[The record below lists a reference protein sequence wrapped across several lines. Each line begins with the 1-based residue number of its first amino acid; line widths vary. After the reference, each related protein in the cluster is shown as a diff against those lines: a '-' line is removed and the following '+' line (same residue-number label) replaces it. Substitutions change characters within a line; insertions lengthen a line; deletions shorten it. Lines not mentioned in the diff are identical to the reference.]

1 MCPIQKGLRPQFLA
15 SPNKAPFQ
23 LDSRK
28 SGSRSSSQERPF
40 FGPQLIKPRC
50 VWAPDSVRLGTWAL
64 TGCCQSSVL
73 PAKPLESWGSER
85 TERRQITACKKEGG
99 HPIWHS
105 PYTVSPV
112 HVQRGGWATPGTVS
126 VQDHITKYIRLSY
139 LLSEI
144 HTPCSFP
151 LCLWPYRYP
160 GCPFCPFP
168 HRPVVPWHGSSHVPP

>member
-1 MCPIQKGLRPQFLA
+1 MCTIQKGLRPQFLA

-99 HPIWHS
+99 PPYLTLPI
-105 PYTVSPV
+105 YCV
-112 HVQRGGWATPGTVS
+112 PGTCPAGW
-126 VQDHITKYIRLSY
+126 LSNPRHCQRSGSHHKVHSIILPPLRNTHTL
-139 LLSEI
+139 LLS
-144 HTPCSFP
+144 P
-151 LCLWPYRYP
+151 LPPPQPFAWVRCL
-160 GCPFCPFP
+160 
-168 HRPVVPWHGSSHVPP
+168 PPPP